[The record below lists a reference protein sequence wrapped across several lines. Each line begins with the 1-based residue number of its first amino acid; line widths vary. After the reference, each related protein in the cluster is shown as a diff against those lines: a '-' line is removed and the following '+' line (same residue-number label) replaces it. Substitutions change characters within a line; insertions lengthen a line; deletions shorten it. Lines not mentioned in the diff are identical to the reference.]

1 MKKILKNIPE
11 NIRSWEITVV
21 RKTVL
26 PVAAA
31 TLTFAVTMT
40 GCVKDELF
48 NTPHPDKGAIV
59 VTTDWTDALAEST
72 VPDTYS
78 LSMDGSEAVE
88 VQAATNCYPDLL
100 LPGKHTLL
108 VYNEP
113 QGMTVGGTTAT
124 VNSLTDGTLEPLPD
138 YLFSA
143 VKELDV
149 VQDDTLRVTVPMI
162 RRLCPIVLN
171 LTLGGENTQDI
182 ASITATLGGMAA
194 SVDLRTV
201 AAGSENATVTLDV
214 KRQAAGKAARAYTEG
229 KLEMKCR
236 VVGVNPQERQLLT
249 VTVTMADGYVQTI
262 VSDLT
267 DWLKDLNAEMDPI
280 ELTGTV
286 EAPQDGHFSGT
297 IDKWETVSGG
307 DIDAN

>member
-1 MKKILKNIPE
+1 MKKILKNILE
-11 NIRSWEITVV
+11 NIRSREITAV

-26 PVAAA
+26 PMAAA

-48 NTPHPDKGAIV
+48 NTPHPDKGAVV
-59 VTTDWTDALAEST
+59 VTTDWTDALAEAT
-72 VPDTYS
+72 VPDTYF
-78 LSMDGSEAVE
+78 LSMDGNVAKE

-108 VYNEP
+108 AYNEP
-113 QGMTVGGTTAT
+113 QGMTISGTTAT
-124 VNSLTDGTLEPLPD
+124 VNSLKDGTLVPLPE

-143 VKELDV
+143 VKEPDV

-171 LTLGGENTQDI
+171 LMLEGENTKDI

-194 SVDLRTV
+194 SVDLRTG
-201 AAGSENATVTLDV
+201 AAGNENATATLDI
-214 KRQAAGKAARAYTEG
+214 RQQPETKARAYTEG
-229 KLEMKCR
+229 RLEMRCR
-236 VVGVNPQERQLLT
+236 VVGVNPKDRQILT
-249 VTVTMADGYVQTI
+249 VRVTMADGYVQTI

-267 DWLKDLNAEMDPI
+267 DYLKDLNAEMDPI

-297 IDKWETVSGG
+297 IEDWVTVSGG
-307 DIDAN
+307 DTDAN

>member
-26 PVAAA
+26 PMAIA

-48 NTPHPDKGAIV
+48 NTPHPDKGAVV
-59 VTTDWTDALAEST
+59 VTTDWTDALAEVT
-72 VPDTYS
+72 VPDTYF
-78 LSMDGSEAVE
+78 LSMDGGETKE
-88 VQAATNCYPDLL
+88 VQAVTNCYPDLL

-108 VYNEP
+108 AYNEP
-113 QGMTVGGTTAT
+113 QGMKVSGTTAT
-124 VNSLTDGTLEPLPD
+124 VNSLKDGTLEPLPED
-138 YLFSA
+138 LFSA

-149 VQDDTLRVTVPMI
+149 AQDDTLHVTMPMV

-171 LTLGGENTQDI
+171 LSLEGDNTEHI

-194 SVDLRTV
+194 SVDLQTGV
-201 AAGSENATVTLDV
+201 TGNENATVTLDI
-214 KRQAAGKAARAYTEG
+214 KQQAGSKKRAYSEG
-229 KLEMKCR
+229 RLEMRCR
-236 VVGVNPQERQLLT
+236 VVGVNPQQRQLLT
-249 VTVTMADGYVQTI
+249 VSVTMADGYVQTI

-267 DWLKDLNAEMDPI
+267 DYLKDLNAEMDPI

-297 IDKWETVSGG
+297 IEDWKTVSGG
-307 DIDAN
+307 DTDAN

>member
-1 MKKILKNIPE
+1 MKKILKNILE
-11 NIRSWEITVV
+11 NIRSREITVV

-26 PVAAA
+26 PVAMA
-31 TLTFAVTMT
+31 TLTFAVSMT

-48 NTPHPDKGAIV
+48 NTPHPDKGAVV
-59 VTTDWTDALAEST
+59 VTTDWTDALAEAT
-72 VPDTYS
+72 VPDTYF
-78 LSMDGSEAVE
+78 LSMDGGETKE
-88 VQAATNCYPDLL
+88 VQAVTSCYPDLL

-113 QGMTVGGTTAT
+113 QGMKVSGTTST
-124 VNSLTDGTLEPLPD
+124 VNSLTDGTLEPLPE

-149 VQDDTLRVTVPMI
+149 VQDDTLRIAVPMI

-171 LTLGGENTQDI
+171 LTLGGENTEDI

-194 SVDLRTV
+194 SVDLQTG
-201 AAGSENATVTLDV
+201 AAGSENATVTLDI
-214 KRQAAGKAARAYTEG
+214 KQQAETKARAYTEG
-229 KLEMKCR
+229 RLEMKCR
-236 VVGVNPQERQLLT
+236 TVGVNPQERQLLT
-249 VTVTMADGYVQTI
+249 IEVRMADGYVQTI

-267 DWLKDLNAEMDPI
+267 DYLKDLNAEMDPI

-297 IDKWETVSGG
+297 IEDWETVSGG
-307 DIDAN
+307 DTDAN

>member
-1 MKKILKNIPE
+1 MKKILKNMLE
-11 NIRSWEITVV
+11 NIRSREITVI

-31 TLTFAVTMT
+31 ALTFAVTMT

-48 NTPHPDKGAIV
+48 NTPHPDKGAVV
-59 VTTDWTDALAEST
+59 VTTDWTDALVEAT
-72 VPDTYS
+72 VPDTYF
-78 LSMDGSEAVE
+78 LSMDGGETKE
-88 VQAATNCYPDLL
+88 VQAVTNCYPDLL
-100 LPGKHTLL
+100 LPGKHILL
-108 VYNEP
+108 AYNEP
-113 QGMTVGGTTAT
+113 QGMKVSGTTAM
-124 VNSLTDGTLEPLPD
+124 VNSLKDGTLEPLPE

-143 VKELDV
+143 MKELDV
-149 VQDDTLRVTVPMI
+149 VQDDTLRITVPMI

-171 LTLGGENTQDI
+171 LTLGGENTEDI

-194 SVDLRTV
+194 SVDLRTG
-201 AAGSENATVTLDV
+201 AAGNENATVTLDV
-214 KRQAAGKAARAYTEG
+214 KQQTKTRAYTEG
-229 KLEMKCR
+229 KLEMRCR
-236 VVGVNPQERQLLT
+236 TVGVNLAERQLLT
-249 VTVTMADGYVQTI
+249 IEVRMADGYVQTI

-286 EAPQDGHFSGT
+286 ETPQDGHFSGT
-297 IDKWETVSGG
+297 IEDWETVSGG

>member
-1 MKKILKNIPE
+1 MKNILE
-11 NIRSWEITVV
+11 NIRSWEIMVV

-26 PVAAA
+26 PIVVA
-31 TLTFAVTMT
+31 TLTFAVSMT

-48 NTPHPDKGAIV
+48 NTPHPDKGAVV
-59 VTTDWTDALAEST
+59 VTTDWTDALAEAT
-72 VPDTYS
+72 VPDTYF
-78 LSMDGSEAVE
+78 LSMDGGETKE

-108 VYNEP
+108 VYNGP
-113 QGMTVGGTTAT
+113 QGMKVSGMTAT
-124 VNSLTDGTLEPLPD
+124 VNSLTDGTLEPLPG

-143 VKELDV
+143 EKELEI
-149 VQDDTLRVTVPMI
+149 VQDDTLRVTVPMK

-171 LTLGGENTQDI
+171 LTLGGENTEDI

-194 SVDLRTV
+194 SVDLRTG
-201 AAGSENATVTLDV
+201 AAGSEAATVTLDIKQQV
-214 KRQAAGKAARAYTEG
+214 ETKARAYTEG
-229 KLEMKCR
+229 KLEMRCR
-236 VVGVNPQERQLLT
+236 VVGVNPEERQLLT
-249 VTVTMADGYVQTI
+249 IEVTMADGYVQTI

-267 DWLKDLNAEMDPI
+267 EYLKDLNADMEPI
-280 ELTGTV
+280 ELEGTV

-297 IDKWETVSGG
+297 IEKWETVSGG